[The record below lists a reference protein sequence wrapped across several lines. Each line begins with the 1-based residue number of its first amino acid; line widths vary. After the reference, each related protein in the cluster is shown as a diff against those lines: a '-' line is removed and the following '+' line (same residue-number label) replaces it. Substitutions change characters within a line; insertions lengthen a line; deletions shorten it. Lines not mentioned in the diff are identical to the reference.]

1 LPTGD
6 RKAES
11 TGSRRPTRRFLT
23 GAAFDG
29 PPGRLIPA
37 CIRISRTALLM
48 VAISLA
54 GAVTHGFAEDVP
66 TPRISPLKLQA
77 EGGADPTGSGDYVE
91 PGPND
96 PVDTALIPPST
107 GDDQQPLEFL
117 PSDRTNQAD
126 FPAADQ
132 LNAPLDLTPDPNAQ
146 GPIDLGAVQ
155 PVEPFSEPASADSGV
170 LGTFTLDARMT
181 DNGPPIPSGV
191 VWRVF
196 GSQAD
201 TDGKLPLVGQAEGGS
216 VTLRL
221 HPGDYMVNAAYG
233 RAGLSKKVTVTDTAA
248 SETMVLN
255 AGGMRLSALVG
266 EDQTLPPG
274 DVRFDIYASDDSGPG
289 ERALVLGDAPASA
302 VISLNAGI
310 YHVVCHY
317 GDANAVVRADIRVQ
331 PGKLTEAVLYQKA
344 ARMTLKLVEEHGGE
358 ALANTA
364 WTVVTP
370 AGESVVE
377 SVGAFQSVVLAAGD
391 YTAIAKHGDRT
402 FERKFTVE
410 AGLNRDVEV
419 LIQ

>member
-1 LPTGD
+1 M
-6 RKAES
+6 
-11 TGSRRPTRRFLT
+11 
-23 GAAFDG
+23 
-29 PPGRLIPA
+29 I
-37 CIRISRTALLM
+37 
-48 VAISLA
+48 AISLT
-54 GAVTHGFAEDVP
+54 GAVTHGLAEDVP
-66 TPRISPLKLQA
+66 TPRISPLKLHV
-77 EGGADPTGSGDYVE
+77 EGGADPAGSGDYAE

-107 GDDQQPLEFL
+107 GNDHQPLEFL
-117 PSDRTNQAD
+117 PSDRAD
-126 FPAADQ
+126 PAGFPAAGQ
-132 LNAPLDLTPDPNAQ
+132 LDAPLDLNPNHSAE
-146 GPIDLGAVQ
+146 GPIDLGAAGA
-155 PVEPFSEPASADSGV
+155 VEPFSEPASADSGV

-181 DNGPPIPSGV
+181 DDGPPIPSGV

-196 GSQAD
+196 GSQLAAG
-201 TDGKLPLVGQAEGGS
+201 GKLPLVGQAEGGS

-221 HPGDYMVNAAYG
+221 RPGDYLVNAAYG
-233 RAGLSKKVTVTDTAA
+233 RAGISKKVTVTDTAA

-255 AGGMRLSALVG
+255 AGGIRLTALVG
-266 EDQTLPPG
+266 DEQRLPPA
-274 DVRFDIYASDDSGPG
+274 DVHFDIYASDESGPG
-289 ERALVLGDAPASA
+289 ERVLVLGDAPASE

-331 PGKLTEAVLYQKA
+331 PGKLTEAALYQKA

-377 SVGAFQSVVLAAGD
+377 SVGAFPSVVLAAGD

-419 LIQ
+419 LIR

>member
-1 LPTGD
+1 M
-6 RKAES
+6 
-11 TGSRRPTRRFLT
+11 
-23 GAAFDG
+23 
-29 PPGRLIPA
+29 I
-37 CIRISRTALLM
+37 
-48 VAISLA
+48 AISLA
-54 GAVTHGFAEDVP
+54 GVVTHGFAEDVP

-77 EGGADPTGSGDYVE
+77 EGGADPAGSGDYTE

-107 GDDQQPLEFL
+107 ADDQQPLEFL
-117 PSDRTNQAD
+117 PSDRADPAD
-126 FPAADQ
+126 FPVDQ
-132 LNAPLDLTPDPNAQ
+132 LDAPLDLNPNHSPD
-146 GPIDLGAVQ
+146 GPIDLGATRA
-155 PVEPFSEPASADSGV
+155 VEPFSEPASADSGV

-181 DNGPPIPSGV
+181 ADGPPIPSGV

-196 GSQAD
+196 AGQPGA
-201 TDGKLPLVGQAEGGS
+201 DGKLSLVGQAEGGS

-221 HPGDYMVNAAYG
+221 RPGDYIVNAAYG

-248 SETMVLN
+248 SQTMVLN
-255 AGGMRLSALVG
+255 AGGIRLTALVG
-266 EDQTLPPG
+266 DDQPLPPA
-274 DVRFDIYASDDSGPG
+274 DVHFDIYASDESGPG
-289 ERALVLGDAPASA
+289 ERVLVLGDAPASS

-317 GDANAVVRADIRVQ
+317 GDANAVVRADIRVE
-331 PGKLTEAVLYQKA
+331 PGKLTEAALYQKA

-370 AGESVVE
+370 AGESVIE
-377 SVGAFQSVVLAAGD
+377 SVGAFPSVVLAAGD

-419 LIQ
+419 PIQ